1 MRNFKRIQ
9 NSWGCRYNENAPF
22 TGSSLHTQTS
32 AHKTTD
38 EDPEVP
44 PCSSSLKKVNSSCY
58 REGIKS
64 HPDSPCLLP
73 LHNPSLRLLG
83 EGNPHY
89 HTQSNA
95 ESLLCLG
102 EENIGKNMY
111 SRRGARIWSGPRNC
125 LQGRGRDT
133 RRPPPET
140 QRNNAIIRL
149 KLN

>member
-1 MRNFKRIQ
+1 M
-9 NSWGCRYNENAPF
+9 
-22 TGSSLHTQTS
+22 
-32 AHKTTD
+32 
-38 EDPEVP
+38 P
-44 PCSSSLKKVNSSCY
+44 PCSSSLKKVNSNCY

-102 EENIGKNMY
+102 GGEHKKKTCTPGEEQEYEVGPGIAP
-111 SRRGARIWSGPRNC
+111 RGGAGT
-125 LQGRGRDT
+125 QEDH
-133 RRPPPET
+133 PPET